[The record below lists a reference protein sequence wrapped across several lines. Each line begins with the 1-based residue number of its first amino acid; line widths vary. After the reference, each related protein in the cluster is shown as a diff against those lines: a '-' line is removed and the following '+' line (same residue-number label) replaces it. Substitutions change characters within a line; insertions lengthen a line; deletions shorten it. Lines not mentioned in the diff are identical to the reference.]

1 MNLKFLLLFF
11 SFYSL
16 KEFFCGCCCSKKK
29 NNNTTNDNRDEYD
42 YNYFLNSGTQYGSP
56 LNIKWANC
64 NCAILAIIRFLLSD
78 KDLLDKILNKKIS
91 DHIKD
96 DPKINSS
103 QFLDK
108 TSELFKKILKN
119 KGNYNVEI
127 NEIINI
133 LGLEKTID
141 AHSFLWNFINIY
153 FYENFEVTN
162 TTNIGRHI
170 QTVIDPYCNLLKQK
184 DTNDY
189 WAILNPRQYDSKH
202 INKIKLEE
210 FIDKKQNNNSIKK
223 YELIGVI
230 GVCGNFDS
238 ENALK
243 DRDFVSILPVF
254 DENKLKKGYIIYQ
267 LNNKS
272 KVMSIDELNK
282 LENFGGWDNPRFHIL
297 IYKKV

>member
-16 KEFFCGCCCSKKK
+16 KELFCGCCYNK
-29 NNNTTNDNRDEYD
+29 NKDDNTTNDNRDEYD
-42 YNYFLNSGTQYGSP
+42 YNYFLNSGAQYGSP
-56 LNIKWANC
+56 LNIKWDNC
-64 NCAILAIIRFLLSD
+64 NCAILSVIRFLLSD

-96 DPKINSS
+96 DPKINF

-170 QTVIDPYCNLLKQK
+170 QTVIDPYINLLEQN

-189 WAILNPRQYDSKH
+189 LAIQNPRQPANKD

-243 DRDFVSILPVF
+243 DRDFVSILPCF

-267 LNNKS
+267 LNSKS

-282 LENFGGWDNPRFHIL
+282 LENFGGWGNPRFYIL

>member
-16 KEFFCGCCCSKKK
+16 KELFCGCCCSKKK

-42 YNYFLNSGTQYGSP
+42 YNYFLNSRTQYGSP
-56 LNIKWANC
+56 LNIKWDNC
-64 NCAILAIIRFLLSD
+64 NCAILSVIRFLLSD

-91 DHIKD
+91 DYIKD

-141 AHSFLWNFINIY
+141 TFSFLLNFINIY
-153 FYENFEVTN
+153 FWENFKLTN
-162 TTNIGRHI
+162 THSKGSIET
-170 QTVIDPYCNLLKQK
+170 TIDPYCNLRKQN

-189 WAILNPRQYDSKH
+189 WAIQNPRQPANKD

-210 FIDKKQNNNSIKK
+210 FIDKKQNDNSIKK

-230 GVCGNFDS
+230 GVCGNFYS
-238 ENALK
+238 ENALAH
-243 DRDFVSILPVF
+243 RDFVSILPCF
-254 DENKLKKGYIIYQ
+254 DENKVKKGYVIYQ
-267 LNNKS
+267 LNSKS

-282 LENFGGWDNPRFHIL
+282 LENFGGWDNPRFYIL

>member
-11 SFYSL
+11 SFYSF
-16 KEFFCGCCCSKKK
+16 KELFCGCCCSKKK
-29 NNNTTNDNRDEYD
+29 NNNTTNDYKDNYI
-42 YNYFLNSGTQYGSP
+42 YFLNSGAQYGSP

-64 NCAILAIIRFLLSD
+64 NCAILSNIRFFLSD

-153 FYENFEVTN
+153 FWENFKLTN
-162 TTNIGRHI
+162 THSKGSIET
-170 QTVIDPYCNLLKQK
+170 TIDAYYKLLEQN

-189 WAILNPRQYDSKH
+189 WAILNPRQYDTKG

-210 FIDKKQNNNSIKK
+210 FIDKKQNDNSIKK

-230 GVCGNFDS
+230 GACGDYNS

-243 DRDFVSILPVF
+243 DRDFVSILPCF
-254 DENKLKKGYIIYQ
+254 DENKLKKGYVIYQ
-267 LNNKS
+267 LNSKS

-282 LENFGGWDNPRFHIL
+282 LENFGGWGNPRFHIL